1 MKIRFHNGLLFALIV
16 ALKVTASP
24 LNGVPESQLKSNK
37 VVPSPLVIPASQY
50 FVSFIFLI
58 LNSQTRK

>member
-16 ALKVTASP
+16 VLKVTASP
-24 LNGVPESQLKSNK
+24 LNGVPEDQLKSDR

-50 FVSFIFLI
+50 FVSFL
-58 LNSQTRK
+58 LPLPNSQIRK